1 MFNYF
6 EYEHFDSPD
15 VQGSGQMMDL
25 KIIQMLDKAR
35 AMYGKP
41 IYITSGYRTEAHN
54 EKVGGVSGSSHL
66 KGLAADV
73 SDNAFGTKIDS
84 RNRFLMLQALFAIG
98 FGDSDEEEKD
108 EKMVSIANSMSD
120 TLLRGLGFGGVLCRC
135 RVRRL
140 LLLLLRL

>member
-35 AMYGKP
+35 AIYGKP

-54 EKVGGVSGSSHL
+54 EK
-66 KGLAADV
+66 
-73 SDNAFGTKIDS
+73 
-84 RNRFLMLQALFAIG
+84 
-98 FGDSDEEEKD
+98 
-108 EKMVSIANSMSD
+108 
-120 TLLRGLGFGGVLCRC
+120 
-135 RVRRL
+135 
-140 LLLLLRL
+140 

>member
-35 AMYGKP
+35 AIYGKP

-73 SDNAFGTKIDS
+73 SDNASGTKP
-84 RNRFLMLQALFAIG
+84 F
-98 FGDSDEEEKD
+98 K
-108 EKMVSIANSMSD
+108 
-120 TLLRGLGFGGVLCRC
+120 
-135 RVRRL
+135 
-140 LLLLLRL
+140 

>member
-1 MFNYF
+1 MFKYF

-25 KIIQMLDKAR
+25 KAIQMLDKAR
-35 AMYGKP
+35 AIYGKP

-73 SDNAFGTKIDS
+73 SDNPRGTKIDS
-84 RNRFLMLQALFAIG
+84 RNRFFNAASIVRCG
-98 FGDSDEEEKD
+98 F
-108 EKMVSIANSMSD
+108 
-120 TLLRGLGFGGVLCRC
+120 
-135 RVRRL
+135 
-140 LLLLLRL
+140 